1 MELHERVEADSK
13 LSSAEKE
20 TTISMYGDNKEATI
34 HSFRPSVVRS
44 LLQHDHLEVTEIIG
58 RNNNGSTVRTDD
70 RTTAQ
75 ERLQVIHGVTGKI
88 PVGCLKV
95 KSTRR
100 SNDYQANI
108 VSNETTSRN
117 VREDAICEQ

>member
-1 MELHERVEADSK
+1 MELHKRVEADSN
-13 LSSAEKE
+13 LSRAEKE
-20 TTISMYGDNKEATI
+20 TTISMYGDSKEATI

-58 RNNNGSTVRTDD
+58 RNNNGSMVRADD

-75 ERLQVIHGVTGKI
+75 EQLRVIHGVTGKI

-100 SNDYQANI
+100 SNDHHQDI
-108 VSNETTSRN
+108 VSNKTASRN
-117 VREDAICEQ
+117 VRKDAICEQ

>member
-1 MELHERVEADSK
+1 
-13 LSSAEKE
+13 
-20 TTISMYGDNKEATI
+20 MYGDSKEATI

-58 RNNNGSTVRTDD
+58 RNNDGSMVRADD

-75 ERLQVIHGVTGKI
+75 ERLRVIHAVTGKI

-100 SNDYQANI
+100 SNNHQSNI

-117 VREDAICEQ
+117 VREDAICNQ